1 MIAQILNSFLLIEQ
15 KIPPIEQVW
24 PGCRMVNNELLKGNM
39 SGYLSIVDNLTNIG
53 IVSGIIIFFVVAF
66 GRIII
71 GAKEVFM
78 ATFNS
83 KNLFK
88 MEREINMRTNRNTLL
103 LFSVFLLSFV
113 FANYSQSLTLF
124 GMSGVWLRFLI
135 ILAIIPA
142 YMALKY
148 LFFVS
153 MAWVNNNPVFK
164 VLMGINST
172 YLTFILFS
180 TIIGCLIY
188 KVVPTIDI
196 NYLLIYVLCCAV
208 VGGFLFFIRG
218 YRLIITNGFSQF
230 FWILYLCTLELLP
243 IVFAANIFL

>member
-1 MIAQILNSFLLIEQ
+1 
-15 KIPPIEQVW
+15 
-24 PGCRMVNNELLKGNM
+24 M
-39 SGYLSIVDNLTNIG
+39 SGYLSIVDNLTNIV

-135 ILAIIPA
+135 ILAI
-142 YMALKY
+142 
-148 LFFVS
+148 LFFLFIIFFTS
-153 MAWVNNNPVFK
+153 KLILFIYFSK
-164 VLMGINST
+164 QKSSSGISLINS
-172 YLTFILFS
+172 L
-180 TIIGCLIY
+180 
-188 KVVPTIDI
+188 V
-196 NYLLIYVLCCAV
+196 N
-208 VGGFLFFIRG
+208 
-218 YRLIITNGFSQF
+218 
-230 FWILYLCTLELLP
+230 
-243 IVFAANIFL
+243 

>member
-39 SGYLSIVDNLTNIG
+39 SGYLSIVDNLTNIV

-180 TIIGCLIY
+180 TII
-188 KVVPTIDI
+188 
-196 NYLLIYVLCCAV
+196 
-208 VGGFLFFIRG
+208 
-218 YRLIITNGFSQF
+218 
-230 FWILYLCTLELLP
+230 
-243 IVFAANIFL
+243 